1 MNACPGIAYVP
12 VRVGMQCAVCVCV
25 CMTRPSTSL
34 KEPQA
39 GRSLPEASGPE
50 GARAPAQ
57 ANSTSFE
64 GPVGEQAPRMCVGPG
79 GLWVPPLSLV
89 NVAGRLKRR
98 H

>member
-1 MNACPGIAYVP
+1 MHAPALHTCPYALACSV
-12 VRVGMQCAVCVCV
+12 QCVCV
-25 CMTRPSTSL
+25 YDQAFHL
-34 KEPQA
+34 LQEPQA

-64 GPVGEQAPRMCVGPG
+64 GPVGEQAPRMCVVPG
-79 GLWVPPLSLV
+79 GLWAPPSSLV